1 MNLLPASCIIRYNR
15 SEKAALLEK
24 ELSILQETPS
34 HVLELKDAL
43 MFSCL
48 TGLRKS
54 DLLSLTAKD
63 HHGNRRHLLYSQNHA
78 KKAAPSIYPTISGS
92 PSHPE
97 ARRRLLVAT

>member
-1 MNLLPASCIIRYNR
+1 M
-15 SEKAALLEK
+15 EK
-24 ELSILQETPS
+24 ELSILQETPC

-54 DLLSLTAKD
+54 NLLSLTAKD
-63 HHGNRRHLLYSQNHA
+63 IMEMDDTYYIRKIMQKNSPLL
-78 KKAAPSIYPTISGS
+78 YPTISGS